1 MEIGLSLV
9 ALSFRGFNM
18 IKNGWTKKIE
28 QLETELAAARGK
40 CARLAQI
47 LDNVTCY
54 AEDCAAER
62 DERPRCTEEAREMIA
77 AIEEG
82 RPVQ

>member
-1 MEIGLSLV
+1 
-9 ALSFRGFNM
+9 M

-28 QLETELAAARGK
+28 QLETELAKARGK
-40 CARLAQI
+40 CEKLVRI
-47 LDNVTCY
+47 LDDVTCY